1 MFFVKIDFNVLFE
14 VEDIEKFF
22 SDDIYGLERKVLLVL
37 IKQLKDKLEVGLKK
51 REKRFFKE

>member
-1 MFFVKIDFNVLFE
+1 MSE
-14 VEDIEKFF
+14 VEDIKKFF